1 MSEII
6 SVINRLDFTLLLFFN
21 STLSNPFFNYIFP
34 IITNA
39 KNWIYIILLFYAIL
53 IFKYPKKGLLT
64 FLLTLFCVIIT
75 DAISAQLLKPFFSRI
90 RPSHEL
96 YENINLLIGRGGV
109 YSFPSNHAANT
120 MGLTFITSFFFKK
133 TFKYLFTISLI
144 IGFSRIYV
152 GVHYP
157 LDVLFGFIFG
167 FIISKS
173 ILHFYSLLKIYF
185 IKPSSVYKKQL

>member
-6 SVINRLDFTLLLFFN
+6 SVINQLDFILLSFFN
-21 STLSNPFFNYIFP
+21 STLSNPFFNFIFP

-64 FLLTLFCVIIT
+64 FLLTLICVIIT
-75 DAISAQLLKPFFSRI
+75 DAICAQLLKPYFSRI

-96 YENINLLIGRGGV
+96 YENINLLIGKGGI

-120 MGLTFITSFFFKK
+120 MALTFTTSFFFKK
-133 TFKYLFTISLI
+133 TFKYLFVISLI

-157 LDVLFGFIFG
+157 FDVFFGFIFG

-173 ILHFYSLLKIYF
+173 ILHFFSELKIYF
-185 IKPSSVYKKQL
+185 IKPRIIHEEQL

>member
-6 SVINRLDFTLLLFFN
+6 SVINQLDFNLLFFFN
-21 STLSNPFFNYIFP
+21 STLSNPFFNYFFP
-34 IITNA
+34 LITNA

-64 FLLTLFCVIIT
+64 FSLTLITVIIT
-75 DAISAQLLKPFFSRI
+75 DAISAQLLKPYFSRI

-96 YENINLLIGRGGV
+96 YENINLLIGKGGI

-120 MGLTFITSFFFKK
+120 MTLTFTTSFFFKK
-133 TFKYLFTISLI
+133 SFKYLFTISLL

-157 LDVLFGFIFG
+157 FDVFFGFIFG
-167 FIISKS
+167 LIISKS
-173 ILHFYSLLKIYF
+173 ILHFFSELKIYF
-185 IKPSSVYKKQL
+185 IKPRIIHEEQL